1 MGSDKVIDCMGGV
14 VRSENTWIV
23 EGDIEYSGYEESDEP
38 KTGDGGKE
46 QGDVFCTELLC
57 QELL

>member
-1 MGSDKVIDCMGGV
+1 MGGV